1 MPVPS
6 SKKWFAAKRHGIG
19 AGLPVAWQ
27 GWVTLLLFLGA
38 VLSASAIPLFFH
50 SAIAVFV
57 EIVIIPVILAVF
69 LVVCA
74 AKTEG
79 GWRWRWGDD
88 RA

>member
-6 SKKWFAAKRHGIG
+6 SKKWFAAKRYGIG

-27 GWVTLLLFLGA
+27 GWLTLLLFLGA
-38 VLSASAIPLFFH
+38 VLSVSAIPIFFH

-57 EIVIIPVILAVF
+57 KIVIIPVILAVF

-79 GWRWRWGDD
+79 GWRWRWGGE
-88 RA
+88 RE